1 MRTVNLHLI
10 SFISFA
16 FHAYG
21 KRYFP
26 EATDSG
32 AGNREKAFLAAPA
45 HLTHLH
51 QNKGPSS

>member
-45 HLTHLH
+45 HLTHHH
-51 QNKGPSS
+51 QNKGASS